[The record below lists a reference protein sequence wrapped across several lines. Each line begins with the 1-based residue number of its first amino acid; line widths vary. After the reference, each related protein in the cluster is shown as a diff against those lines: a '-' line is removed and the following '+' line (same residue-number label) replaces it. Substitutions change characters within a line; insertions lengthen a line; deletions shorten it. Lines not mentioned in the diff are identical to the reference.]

1 MSSALLPSS
10 SCFRIGTIRLH
21 YGVRPLV
28 SHEFEAR
35 VYDLDG
41 TLVRLAVDWA
51 AAASDVIAVY
61 EDTGVEVD
69 PDAGLWDLVGNAS
82 RHGIEDEVEAVLS
95 EREIAGAEDSGRLP
109 LADELESTHDPVGVC
124 SLNCEAACRV
134 ALDTHDLT
142 PHVDTVVGRD
152 TVSTWKPDPAP
163 LLHAVDGLGLSPE
176 NVLFVGDSER
186 DAVTAERAGIDFQ
199 WVE

>member
-1 MSSALLPSS
+1 
-10 SCFRIGTIRLH
+10 
-21 YGVRPLV
+21 V

-124 SLNCEAACRV
+124 SLNCEAAV
-134 ALDTHDLT
+134 EAALDRHGLAKY
-142 PHVDTVVGRD
+142 VNAVVGRD
-152 TVSTWKPDPAP
+152 TVHEQKPDPSP
-163 LLHAVDGLGLSPE
+163 LLAAIDRMSATSVST
-176 NVLFVGDSER
+176 VFVGDSESDEEAAR
-186 DAVTAERAGIDFQ
+186 RAGVPFQ
-199 WVE
+199 WVEERLAE